1 MRSEWELLWRLGLAL
16 VLSTVIGLEREWR
29 QKSPACAP
37 TRWSGSGRRCSCSS
51 PSTWASRRA
60 TPVLARRLPR
70 SGLAPSRLQLSYLD
84 GLGVLREV
92 LSRITAAGFDVSD
105 LSFQRTRE
113 EDGGDPRA
121 VAVQVEV
128 RGRYALTEL
137 VSELG
142 ELDGVLTVHA
152 ADANA
157 DPD

>member
-1 MRSEWELLWRLGLAL
+1 MADRGGRDGGRGGLA
-16 VLSTVIGLEREWR
+16 VLAIASTAAYLGV
-29 QKSPACAP
+29 
-37 TRWSGSGRRCSCSS
+37 
-51 PSTWASRRA
+51 A
-60 TPVLARRLPR
+60 TGYPVLARRLPR

-84 GLGVLREV
+84 GRGVLREV

-113 EDGGDPRA
+113 EEGGDPRA